1 MRMALFSARKLGL
14 LLTATG
20 AAHFAA
26 PEAFE
31 EVTKV
36 AFPDNTRDWVLRN
49 GATEAA
55 IGVAIMLRRTR
66 KLGLLSLLGYAG
78 WLSYNAVNATS

>member
-1 MRMALFSARKLGL
+1 MALLSAGKLGF
-14 LLTATG
+14 LLTASG

-36 AFPDNTRDWVLRN
+36 AFPENTRDWVLRN

-55 IGVAIMLRRTR
+55 IGVAIMLRTTR
-66 KLGLLSLLGYAG
+66 KLGLLSLLGYTG
-78 WLSYNAVNATS
+78 WLGYNAVNAKS